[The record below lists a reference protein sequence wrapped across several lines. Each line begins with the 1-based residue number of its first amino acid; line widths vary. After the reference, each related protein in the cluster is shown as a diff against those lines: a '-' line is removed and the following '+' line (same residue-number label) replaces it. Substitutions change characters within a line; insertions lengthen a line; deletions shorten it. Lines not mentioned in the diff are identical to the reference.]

1 MEGMSPSFFRGL
13 GVALTLL
20 ALAVGTTAAAAPVR
34 VAVLANRPAA
44 DVLARWQP
52 LIHYLNGQVPGYRF
66 HCEVLGYAELETAIQ
81 QRTVDFVLTNPSH
94 YMLMTYRNGLSSPL
108 ATLIPVEHGRVLAR
122 FGGVIFSRADFA
134 GAPSLEKLRGLTIAT
149 ATKGSLGG
157 YQAQAVELIQAG
169 LHLPQD
175 VRLLETGMP
184 QDLAVKAVMEGRAD
198 VGFVRTG
205 VLEDLSGKGELDL
218 RGIRVIGQKTA
229 EGFPLLLSTR
239 LYPEWPFAAMPGV
252 DEDLA
257 RQVAGA
263 LLSLP
268 HGSRLARRM
277 DIEGFTIRTDY
288 EQVRAALETL
298 RLPPFDFAPEFTAED
313 IWNKYRWQLA
323 GGSLLF
329 AVIAALT
336 LSLFFL
342 NRRLAEEHAR
352 LHRSSEEWR
361 RLLTALGE
369 GVYGVDADGRCTFIN
384 PAAAAMLGFS
394 AVELLGRDQ
403 HALFHYRREDGTAY
417 PEDECPIALTL
428 KDGQPRYAED
438 WFWHKDGSGFP
449 VMLTTALMEDDGRR
463 KGAVVVFR
471 DISDRRQLESRLREE
486 ATTDHLTGV
495 ANRRLFLKQLEMELD
510 RFKRFG
516 ESAALLMAD
525 LDYFKKI
532 NDSYGH
538 AAGDGV
544 LRHFADIS
552 RQYLRRVDLI
562 GRLGGEE
569 FGILLPGT
577 DAASALQFA
586 DRYRCLVESSPAP
599 GGDGNIGITV
609 SIGIA
614 EFASSDDTVET
625 ILARADAA
633 LYGAKAGGRNTVRV
647 VLLGDV
653 LPPEDKPAVVVPTKD
668 RA

>member
-1 MEGMSPSFFRGL
+1 MSPSFFRGL

-268 HGSRLARRM
+268 HGSRLARQM
-277 DIEGFTIRTDY
+277 DIEGFTIPTDY

>member
-1 MEGMSPSFFRGL
+1 MSPSFFRGL

-20 ALAVGTTAAAAPVR
+20 ALAVGTAAAAAPVR

-52 LIHYLNGQVPGYRF
+52 LIRYLNGQVPGYRF

-268 HGSRLARRM
+268 HGSRLARQM
-277 DIEGFTIRTDY
+277 DIEGFTIPTDY

>member
-1 MEGMSPSFFRGL
+1 MSPSFFRGL

-20 ALAVGTTAAAAPVR
+20 ALAVGTAAAAAPVR

-268 HGSRLARRM
+268 HGSRLARQM
-277 DIEGFTIRTDY
+277 DIEGFTIPTDY